1 MRERIRTRM
10 HERVRAKSLVVS
22 HTQNMLVQVW
32 VYMVLTCTHA
42 PIYNNTCMNELAY
55 THTQIHTCTCHILSR
70 TQKHTRRLFHKMT

>member
-42 PIYNNTCMNELAY
+42 PIYKNTCTNELAH
-55 THTQIHTCTCHILSR
+55 THTQIHTSHATH
-70 TQKHTRRLFHKMT
+70 FHAQRSTHADYFTK